1 MKYRIR
7 TASLSD
13 IEAMY
18 RISLAAHNLPLY
30 AQLIPSA
37 YRQRF
42 DERYSDNKGQRELF
56 VQKMTDL
63 LTHPD
68 VRFFVA
74 EDDQGLVGYVG
85 VQWQCKDLVVMRGLF
100 VHPAKQGQGVGSQLL
115 MYLLERVGPLRI
127 ELRVLRGNDRARML
141 YERFDFH
148 EVGTSE
154 AQYFGAQQAVMARS
168 AY

>member
-7 TASLSD
+7 SANPSD

-30 AQLIPSA
+30 TQLIPSA

-42 DERYSDNKGQRELF
+42 VERYSDTKEQRESL
-56 VQKMTDL
+56 VKKMTNL

-74 EDDQGLVGYVG
+74 EDDQGPIGYVG
-85 VQWQCKDLVVMRGLF
+85 AQWQFRDLVVMRGLF

-115 MYLLERVGPLRI
+115 THLLERVGPVRI
-127 ELRVLRGNDRARML
+127 ELKVLRGNDRARML

-154 AQYFGAQQAVMARS
+154 AQYFGAHQVVMVRDP
-168 AY
+168 Y